1 MGSRVVCLCAYCDAY
16 ARTWRAFPLFQ
27 PHQGAVITKQ
37 YVLLTKTT
45 CAINKTTFVVNKTLY
60 EYERNIVSL
69 QHN

>member
-16 ARTWRAFPLFQ
+16 ARIWRTVPLFQ